1 MSEEPIDYETILD
14 GVIEQ
19 DPRYAREAYL
29 FVQQALYFY
38 REKYGGSGEGGHIR
52 GAQLLQG
59 VRELGLSQFGPMA
72 RTVLNHWGLREG
84 EDVGEIV
91 YNMIDAG
98 LMRKT
103 EDDRKND
110 FSGIMKFDE
119 SLDSEAGW

>member
-1 MSEEPIDYETILD
+1 MSEKPIDYEAILD
-14 GVIEQ
+14 GILER

-38 REKYGGSGEGGHIR
+38 REKYGGSREGGHLR
-52 GAQLLQG
+52 GSEVLQG

-72 RTVLNHWGLREG
+72 RTVLNHWGVKAG

-91 YNMIDAG
+91 YNMIEVG

-103 EDDRKND
+103 EDDEKGD
-110 FSGIMKFDE
+110 FAGIMKFDE
-119 SLDSEAGW
+119 SLDREAGW